1 MPLFNRSIILSAMCL
16 SLSVAAWQADASS
29 SRGAE
34 PAKGATGPLIAPT
47 TSESEREAVKIP
59 LALYLQGQSTDQGD
73 YFRKA
78 FSADARIIGYSASSR
93 KFVNLSVEQFAGNFV
108 GKNPE
113 DPQTHHRSFEI
124 LEITGTVAVARVS
137 SDLPESR
144 YTDYMS
150 LQKIDG
156 EWKIVNKSFY
166 QRLK

>member
-1 MPLFNRSIILSAMCL
+1 M
-16 SLSVAAWQADASS
+16 VAAAGFAAAVAPAVAHESAD
-29 SRGAE
+29 
-34 PAKGATGPLIAPT
+34 AKGAHHKGHAGTLIATT
-47 TSESEREAVKIP
+47 TSESERAAVRVP
-59 LALYLQGQSTDQGD
+59 LDFYLQGQLTDQGD
-73 YFRKA
+73 FFRKA
-78 FSADARIIGYSASSR
+78 FYRDARIIGYSASSK

-113 DPQTHHRSFEI
+113 DPKTHHRSFEI

-144 YTDYMS
+144 YADYMS

-166 QRLK
+166 EVLK